1 MTSKKNV
8 NIYICIYIYLS
19 YIIFLDMDDSLL
31 LHIIDLECIIQG
43 VISTH
48 THTHM
53 LHTLYY

>member
-1 MTSKKNV
+1 M
-8 NIYICIYIYLS
+8 S
-19 YIIFLDMDDSLL
+19 YIIFLDMEYNLL

-43 VISTH
+43 AIS